1 MALLTYKEAL
11 SRYGS
16 RAGISNSLDSG
27 ELFAIKRNLY
37 STESHPGLFETIT
50 KRYPQAIITGQTAFY
65 IYGLTDRIPMQIDLA
80 TKRNGTRI
88 VDPEVKQHFVDNKL
102 FELGATTAEFDGAI
116 VAIYDF
122 EITLYYLMHNA
133 NKIPFD
139 LYKEALKGYRSRA
152 EELNYNKLQH
162 YARLLPGGRKNLDK
176 IIKEV
181 I

>member
-1 MALLTYKEAL
+1 VALLTYKEAL
-11 SRYGS
+11 GKYGS
-16 RAGISNSLDSG
+16 RAAISNSLDSG

-37 STESHPGLFETIT
+37 STESYPSQFEILA
-50 KRYPQAIITGQTAFY
+50 KRYPQAIVTGQTAFY
-65 IYGLTDRIPMQIDLA
+65 IYGLTDRIPVQIDLA

-88 VDPEVKQHFVDNKL
+88 IDPEVKQHFVDNKL

-122 EITLYYLMHNA
+122 EMTLYYLVHNA

-139 LYKEALKGYRSRA
+139 LYKEALKGYRDKA
-152 EELNYNKLQH
+152 EELDYSKLQH
-162 YARLLPGGRKNLDK
+162 YAKLLPGGRKNLDK

-181 I
+181 L